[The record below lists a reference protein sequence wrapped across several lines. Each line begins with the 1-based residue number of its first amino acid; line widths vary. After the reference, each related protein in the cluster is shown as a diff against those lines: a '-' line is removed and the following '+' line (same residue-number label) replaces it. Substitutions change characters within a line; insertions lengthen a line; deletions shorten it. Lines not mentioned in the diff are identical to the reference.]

1 MSFRGPVDLAW
12 VCPVCSTPQTDTADF
27 AGNTNRAREEVVC
40 GGCQRKFTLAV
51 SASLHMHAPAPEPDA
66 EKDR

>member
-1 MSFRGPVDLAW
+1 MSFRGPVDLDW
-12 VCPVCSTPQTDTADF
+12 VCPVCSTLQTDTADF
-27 AGNTNRAREEVVC
+27 AGNANRAREEVVC